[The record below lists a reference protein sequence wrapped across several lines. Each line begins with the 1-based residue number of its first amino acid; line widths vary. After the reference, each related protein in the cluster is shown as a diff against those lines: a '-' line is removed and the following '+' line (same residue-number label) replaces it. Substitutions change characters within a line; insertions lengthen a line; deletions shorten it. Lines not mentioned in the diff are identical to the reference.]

1 MKGRLI
7 KMAIMLDPCFKC
19 LSVVQNLLGRGNAI
33 WLATKYDARIVIP
46 FLMVC
51 FEQLNLTIV
60 NASTTIAVVDVG
72 EDFEENMFG
81 VGA

>member
-1 MKGRLI
+1 
-7 KMAIMLDPCFKC
+7 
-19 LSVVQNLLGRGNAI
+19 
-33 WLATKYDARIVIP
+33 
-46 FLMVC
+46 MVC